1 MENAKKNSD
10 NKSIGLKVAIGIL
23 LVLFIG
29 TGVYTSKLYN
39 DKKETEASLTK
50 EKEQVMADLETMSK
64 QYDVVIGENEAANQ
78 DLVEARSRI
87 QGLIDSLKISQN
99 SVANLW
105 SYKKKFLALREEM
118 DELLTEN
125 EKLKIE
131 NSSLATSLDSTK
143 IQLAERTIFTD
154 SLLVQ
159 NTELAT
165 VVENASMLQTVGL
178 SGFGVIVRSSG
189 KLVPTE
195 RASRSDK
202 IQICY
207 TVAKNTVVG
216 AGDKELYVQVLDPN
230 GVVLGSN
237 EQVQFGSNVI
247 NYSIISK
254 FNYENKNLNI
264 CEFVSPSAEFVKGK
278 YTVNVYNEKELVSTS
293 DFNLK

>member
-1 MENAKKNSD
+1 MENANNKNT
-10 NKSIGLKVAIGIL
+10 GLKVAIGIL

-39 DKKETEASLTK
+39 DKKETEATLIK
-50 EKEQVMADLETMSK
+50 EKEQVMTDLETMSK
-64 QYDVVIGENEAANQ
+64 QYDVVIGENEAANR
-78 DLVEARSRI
+78 DLVEARGRI

-99 SVANLW
+99 SVASLW

-143 IQLAERTIFTD
+143 IQLAERTMFTD

-159 NTELAT
+159 NTELSS

-178 SGFGVIVRSSG
+178 NGFGVIVRSSG

-202 IQICY
+202 IQVCF
-207 TVAKNTVVG
+207 TVAKNVVIG
-216 AGDKELYVQVLDPN
+216 SGDKELYVQILDPN
-230 GVVLGSN
+230 NTVLGAN
-237 EQVQFGSNVI
+237 EQVQFGDNVI
-247 NYSIISK
+247 NYSVISK

-264 CEFVSPSAEFVKGK
+264 CEFVSPNDKFAKGK
-278 YTVNVYNEKELVSTS
+278 YTINVYNQKELISTS
-293 DFNLK
+293 DFTLK

>member
-1 MENAKKNSD
+1 MENNANKNSSK
-10 NKSIGLKVAIGIL
+10 NTGLKVAIGIL

-29 TGVYTSKLYN
+29 TGVYTTKLYS
-39 DKKETEASLTK
+39 DKKETEATLTK
-50 EKEQVMADLETMSK
+50 EKEQVMADLNTMSK
-64 QYDVVIGENEAANQ
+64 QYDLLIGENEQTNQ
-78 DLVEARSRI
+78 DLVDAKGRI

-99 SVANLW
+99 TVANLW
-105 SYKKKFLALREEM
+105 NYRKKFLSLKEEM

-131 NSSLATSLDSTK
+131 NSSLVTSLDSTK
-143 IQLAERTIFTD
+143 VQLAERTTFSD

-159 NTELAT
+159 NTELAD
-165 VVENASMLQTVGL
+165 VVETASMLQTVGL
-178 SGFGVIVRSSG
+178 NGFGVIVRSSG

-195 RASRSDK
+195 RARRSDK
-202 IQICY
+202 IQVCY

-230 GVVLGSN
+230 DSVLGAN
-237 EQVQFGSNVI
+237 EQIQFGENVI

-264 CEFVSPSAEFVKGK
+264 CEFISPNDKFEKGT
-278 YTVNVYNEKELVSTS
+278 YTVNVYNQKELVSTS
-293 DFNLK
+293 EFTLK

>member
-1 MENAKKNSD
+1 MENANNKNT
-10 NKSIGLKVAIGIL
+10 GLKVAIGIL

-78 DLVEARSRI
+78 DLVEARARI

-99 SVANLW
+99 SVASLW

-178 SGFGVIVRSSG
+178 NGFGVIVRSSG

-195 RASRSDK
+195 RAGRSDK
-202 IQICY
+202 IQVCY

-237 EQVQFGSNVI
+237 EQVQFGDNVI

-264 CEFVSPSAEFVKGK
+264 CEFVSPSNEFTKGK
-278 YTVNVYNEKELVSTS
+278 YTINVYNEKELVSTS

>member
-1 MENAKKNSD
+1 
-10 NKSIGLKVAIGIL
+10 

-64 QYDVVIGENEAANQ
+64 QYDVVIGENEATNQ

-87 QGLIDSLKISQN
+87 QNLIDSLKISQN
-99 SVANLW
+99 SVASLW
-105 SYKKKFLALREEM
+105 SYKKKFLSLREEM

-143 IQLAERTIFTD
+143 YQLAERTMFTD

-178 SGFGVIVRSSG
+178 NGFGVIVRSSG

-195 RASRSDK
+195 RAGRSDK
-202 IQICY
+202 IQVCY

-230 GVVLGSN
+230 GAVIGSN
-237 EQVQFGSNVI
+237 EQVQFGDNVI

-264 CEFVSPSAEFVKGK
+264 CEFVSPSNEFAKGK
-278 YTVNVYNEKELVSTS
+278 YTVNVYNEKELISTS